1 MSWKQCALLGWGLSP
16 VTAAGTYAMSGGSV
30 LLTVLE
36 FLISFALL
44 PWVLRFMSGEPL

>member
-16 VTAAGTYAMSGGSV
+16 VTAVGTYAMSGSAMLAV
-30 LLTVLE
+30 VE

-44 PWVLRFMSGEPL
+44 PWVLRFVSGEPL